1 MLITNT
7 NFIFVL
13 KNNQNNFFT
22 IVICSYE
29 FGLFFFKIIKG
40 KFCFLINRLNCFF
53 QNIKI
58 KLNINLF
65 NNSCLGLN
73 LLYNYKLQIFGSNL
87 KITKKHNT
95 FVLRTGKANKCVILP
110 LQNFKLFLI
119 KKTIV
124 NLIARHFNF
133 IKLFSFKWKSYYLKT
148 NYKKKGLYF
157 KNEIVT
163 LKLGKITKL

>member
-1 MLITNT
+1 MLTINT
-7 NFIFVL
+7 NFIFVI
-13 KNNQNNFFT
+13 KNNQNIFFT
-22 IVICSYE
+22 IVIFSYE
-29 FGLFFFKIIKG
+29 FGVSFFKVINIEFFF
-40 KFCFLINRLNCFF
+40 LITRLNCFF
-53 QNIKI
+53 QNINIKI
-58 KLNINLF
+58 NINLF
-65 NNSCLGLN
+65 NNNCLGLN

-95 FVLRTGKANKCVILP
+95 FILRTGKANKCVILP

-119 KKTIV
+119 KKTNV
-124 NLIARHFNF
+124 NLITRHFNF